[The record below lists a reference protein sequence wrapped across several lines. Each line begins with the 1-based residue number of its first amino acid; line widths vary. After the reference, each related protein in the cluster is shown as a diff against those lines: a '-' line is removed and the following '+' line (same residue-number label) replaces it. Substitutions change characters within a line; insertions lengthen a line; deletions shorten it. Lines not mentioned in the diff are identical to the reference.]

1 MGFVAISILD
11 VLYVK
16 RVEKKQ
22 NGVCICDENAV
33 VEAQCIA
40 FGLSQIMQRA

>member
-22 NGVCICDENAV
+22 NGVCVFAMKMQWSKLNA
-33 VEAQCIA
+33 
-40 FGLSQIMQRA
+40 